1 MHWYILTPV
10 HKTDRSLDPFASG
23 SRSLPCNHESIPY
36 GHWIAA
42 ALREQ
47 LDEGAIVSL
56 QGPFLCYE
64 ETLHFFS
71 PLSHVQAQRFA
82 PITWLEEQAAM
93 GLSELTQQMLWD
105 RRKPV
110 PLMPEY
116 QSTSWNEFGLNR
128 EPMAMQ
134 QLLPYQTVLK
144 LLKNQPIDLQDWQP
158 IQGEQHLA
166 IAIDSAT
173 HEKLQNL
180 GHSCMLQF
188 DEGKYRFWLELYD
201 EPLQSQWQNLQTQ
214 SQLNREL
221 ALAAMNQSST
231 QSRILAY
238 LITPG
243 LFERKQAG
251 IATCRAFPWEWEL
264 AQPIDLN
271 QHQGSLVSIATG
283 NPISIR
289 FHAQTQSPSAQTLL
303 ALQVFAVPP
312 GSVYYLEYPSELF
325 QDQPW
330 LQDGRWNKTHTLR
343 QLGYSEILWLP
354 YFS

>member
-1 MHWYILTPV
+1 M
-10 HKTDRSLDPFASG
+10 
-23 SRSLPCNHESIPY
+23 
-36 GHWIAA
+36 
-42 ALREQ
+42 REQ
-47 LDEGAIVSL
+47 LDESATISL

-71 PLSHVQAQRFA
+71 PLSHKQTQRFA
-82 PITWLEEQAAM
+82 PITWLEEQAA
-93 GLSELTQQMLWD
+93 SNSAELAQQMLWD
-105 RRKPV
+105 KRKPV
-110 PLMPEY
+110 PLIPEH
-116 QSTSWNEFGLNR
+116 QITPWDEFDPNL
-128 EPMAMQ
+128 EPLVEQ
-134 QLLPYQTVLK
+134 QLLPYKTVLK
-144 LLKNQPIDLQDWQP
+144 LLKNQPLHLQDWQP
-158 IQGEQHLA
+158 IQGEQRLA
-166 IAIDSAT
+166 VSIDPAT
-173 HEKLQNL
+173 HEKLQRL

-188 DEGKYRFWLELYD
+188 GKGKYSFWLELYD
-201 EPLQSQWQNLQTQ
+201 EPLQSQWQDLQTQ

-221 ALAAMNQSST
+221 ALQAMNHRST
-231 QSRILAY
+231 KSRILAY

-283 NPISIR
+283 NPMPIC
-289 FHAQTQSPSAQTLL
+289 FHAQTQSFSEQSLL
-303 ALQVFAVPP
+303 ALQVFAVPT

-325 QDQPW
+325 QNQPW

-354 YFS
+354 YSA